1 MKSIFSTFAIVV
13 LMMGPL
19 SAQAD
24 GQTVYEGSCKACH
37 IKGLMGAP
45 LITDKAAW
53 GPRIEKGIDAL
64 TATVITG
71 KPPMPP
77 RGACVDCSDAD
88 IRAAV
93 EYMVEIVK

>member
-1 MKSIFSTFAIVV
+1 MKAMFRYGV
-13 LMMGPL
+13 LGAALLLPL
-19 SAQAD
+19 GAQAD
-24 GQTVYEGSCKACH
+24 GQAVYEASCKACH

-45 LITDKAAW
+45 LMSDKAVW

-64 TATVITG
+64 TATVIKG

-93 EYMVEIVK
+93 EYMVELVK